1 MAPGWALLAGL
12 LWVAASD
19 GWLAERFL
27 FGQWMSAD
35 FADYCLGILSNLQ
48 NAPDL
53 WPTKRSRLAGWLPS
67 VLAGPLGILGGLRG
81 AALLSTFVSGACI
94 YLWAALL
101 GGRTA
106 GVLATTLALALAPIT
121 FLPRSLSFY
130 PPMTALLL
138 VGAVCVTHGLLRRD
152 VRGMVW
158 AGVGLSLV
166 LLVDVRGLVWAGLW
180 GLGCLGWVAGVF
192 RGRAR
197 RLALGALAL
206 PLVLSL
212 PLGRLAYPEGAEPL
226 ERQMDARPLY
236 NKAGSTDPAHA
247 PPWDAGGAFVWGRST
262 PVDWVSTVGFLWRQ
276 SQLDPPAGF
285 PPKSSRFTAKHRIE
299 PLTPLWPAALLL
311 AVGVLGRTRR
321 GALGVLLVTA
331 APFGVAFWGQLSLAE
346 IFQRFLA
353 QLLPGLCV
361 LAAVPL
367 GILLEG
373 VPAVRKRPPV
383 QGRVVPMAAGGICLL
398 LIHGV
403 GSTPLSVHATWRRP
417 WSPVG
422 SVFRF
427 HPDSPALSLAGGE
440 AACLAE
446 ITRDGEKGRWL
457 PVSPDRRHR

>member
-67 VLAGPLGILGGLRG
+67 VLAG
-81 AALLSTFVSGACI
+81 
-94 YLWAALL
+94 
-101 GGRTA
+101 
-106 GVLATTLALALAPIT
+106 
-121 FLPRSLSFY
+121 
-130 PPMTALLL
+130 
-138 VGAVCVTHGLLRRD
+138 
-152 VRGMVW
+152 
-158 AGVGLSLV
+158 
-166 LLVDVRGLVWAGLW
+166 
-180 GLGCLGWVAGVF
+180 
-192 RGRAR
+192 
-197 RLALGALAL
+197 
-206 PLVLSL
+206 
-212 PLGRLAYPEGAEPL
+212 
-226 ERQMDARPLY
+226 
-236 NKAGSTDPAHA
+236 
-247 PPWDAGGAFVWGRST
+247 
-262 PVDWVSTVGFLWRQ
+262 
-276 SQLDPPAGF
+276 
-285 PPKSSRFTAKHRIE
+285 
-299 PLTPLWPAALLL
+299 
-311 AVGVLGRTRR
+311 
-321 GALGVLLVTA
+321 
-331 APFGVAFWGQLSLAE
+331 
-346 IFQRFLA
+346 
-353 QLLPGLCV
+353 
-361 LAAVPL
+361 PL